1 MELSRIGITMGDPAG
16 IGPEIIVKTL
26 QEMLPEARS
35 RSVVIGNI
43 DLLERASR
51 LINAGLTLSD

>member
-1 MELSRIGITMGDPAG
+1 MEPSRIGITMGDPAG